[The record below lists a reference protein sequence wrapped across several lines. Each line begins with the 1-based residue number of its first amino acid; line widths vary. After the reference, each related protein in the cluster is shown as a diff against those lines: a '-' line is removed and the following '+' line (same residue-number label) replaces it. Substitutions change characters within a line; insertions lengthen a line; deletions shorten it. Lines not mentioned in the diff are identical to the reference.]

1 MNNNMEDIK
10 QMGISDSERIHL
22 DKMIRV
28 NEAEDHTNKIRELK
42 HSKKIFDEVNVLMK
56 LKKEWGTRA
65 TTEVSDFDD
74 ECARKCNFLFNKYT
88 EIFNKV
94 KKDEMNMDILL
105 QLINVLHYIEDGA
118 VDQHEGSVMVGKL
131 LKEIYI
137 DGAVRKAD
145 KLKTESS
152 NMDGVKEDDDIRE
165 AKNISWSEYK
175 KQRQTIE
182 TDITDILGVD

>member
-1 MNNNMEDIK
+1 MNNMEDIK

-28 NEAEDHTNKIRELK
+28 NDAEDHTNKIRELK

-65 TTEVSDFDD
+65 TTEVPAFDN
-74 ECARKCNFLFNKYT
+74 ECASKCNFLFNKYT

-145 KLKTESS
+145 KLKKESS
-152 NMDGVKEDDDIRE
+152 NLDGDKEVEIRD

-175 KQRQTIE
+175 KQRKTIE

>member
-1 MNNNMEDIK
+1 MTNMQDLK
-10 QMGISDSERIHL
+10 QMGMGISDSERIHL

-42 HSKKIFDEVNVLMK
+42 HSKHIFDDVNELIK

-65 TTEVSDFDD
+65 TTEVSAFDD
-74 ECARKCNFLFNKYT
+74 ECTSKCSFLYNKYT

-131 LKEIYI
+131 LKDIYI

-145 KLKTESS
+145 KLKRESENTESS
-152 NMDGVKEDDDIRE
+152 KDNEIRE
-165 AKNISWSEYK
+165 AKNISWREYK